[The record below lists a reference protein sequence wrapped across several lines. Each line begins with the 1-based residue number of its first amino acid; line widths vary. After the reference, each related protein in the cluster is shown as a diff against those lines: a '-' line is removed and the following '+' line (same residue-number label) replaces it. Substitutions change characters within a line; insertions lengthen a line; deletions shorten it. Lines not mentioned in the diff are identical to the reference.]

1 MTTEDLPTAQPDW
14 AYFLDLDGTLL
25 DIAPD
30 PNLVHVDQ
38 ELIQLLERLYR
49 INGGAVALVSGRALS
64 DLDRRL
70 HPLTMPRAGQH
81 GLERRDAL
89 GITRFH
95 SGAPDAKERIRAALL
110 PLLGRHPAL
119 GLEDKGLTL
128 AVHYRQAPH
137 LEDVVIETMSSL
149 IAESHGALILQK
161 GKCVA
166 EAKPAYVDKGTAI
179 DDYLTEK
186 PFIGH
191 RPVFIGDDLNDEGG
205 FAAVNRVDGISI
217 KVGME
222 SSCARYRLPSV
233 VAVRAWLAGALIQQR
248 QPSKA

>member
-1 MTTEDLPTAQPDW
+1 MTTEDLPAAQPDW

-25 DIAPD
+25 EIAPD
-30 PNLVHVDQ
+30 PNLVHIDQ
-38 ELIQLLERLYR
+38 ELLQLLERLYR
-49 INGGAVALVSGRALS
+49 TNGGAVALVSGRALS

-70 HPLTMPRAGQH
+70 SPLTLPRAGQH

-89 GITRFH
+89 GITRYH
-95 SGAPDAKERIRAALL
+95 TGAPDAKERIRAALL

-137 LEDVVIETMSSL
+137 LADVVIETMGRL

-161 GKCVA
+161 GKCVV
-166 EAKPAYVDKGTAI
+166 EAKPAHIDKGTAI
-179 DDYLTEK
+179 DDYLAEK
-186 PFIGH
+186 PFIGR

-205 FAAVNRVDGISI
+205 FTVINRVDGISI
-217 KVGME
+217 KVGAE
-222 SSCARYRLPSV
+222 NSCARYRLPSV
-233 VAVRAWLAGALIQQR
+233 AAVRAWLAGALAQPQQ
-248 QPSKA
+248 PDKI

>member
-1 MTTEDLPTAQPDW
+1 MTTEDLPAAQPGW

-30 PNLVHVDQ
+30 PNLVHIDR
-38 ELIQLLERLYR
+38 ELVQLLERLHHV
-49 INGGAVALVSGRALS
+49 NGGAVALVSGRALS

-70 HPLTMPRAGQH
+70 SPLTLPRAGQH
-81 GLERRDAL
+81 GLERRDAR
-89 GITRFH
+89 GIVRFH
-95 SGAPDAKERIRAALL
+95 SGSPDAKERIREALL

-137 LEDVVIETMSSL
+137 LEDVVIETMNSL
-149 IAESHGALILQK
+149 VAESRGVLVLQK

-166 EAKPAYVDKGTAI
+166 EAKPAHIDKGTAI
-179 DDYLTEK
+179 DDYLAEK
-186 PFIGH
+186 PFIGR

-205 FAAVNRVDGISI
+205 FAAINRVDGISI

-222 SSCARYRLPSV
+222 DSCARYRLPGV
-233 VAVRAWLAGALIQQR
+233 AAVRAWLAGALIQRQ
-248 QPSKA
+248 QPSKV